1 MSNAQGH
8 LIAGTL
14 SSLILALFLYHFA
27 HISFLVLF
35 LGVILGIVASEFPDI
50 DHPKSLPRKIIRG
63 IMPATIIFV
72 FVYLFFDWRMWTKN
86 VVLISLFFGAPFL
99 IIFSYEYF
107 IPKHRGAMHKWPGM
121 ATMVVLSI
129 SFSLVVG
136 FGFISLLILTA
147 FAVLGFSTHILL
159 DHL

>member
-14 SSLILALFLYHFA
+14 SSLLLAFFLHQFA
-27 HISFLVLF
+27 HINFSVLV

-50 DHPKSLPRKIIRG
+50 DHPKSLPRKVLRG
-63 IMPATIIFV
+63 IMPAIVLFV
-72 FVYLFFDWRMWTKN
+72 FIYLFFAWHMWTKN
-86 VVLISLFFGAPFL
+86 FLMISLFFAAPFL
-99 IIFSYEYF
+99 VISSYEYF
-107 IPKHRGAMHKWPGM
+107 IPKHRGATHKWPGM
-121 ATMVVLSI
+121 ATMVALSV
-129 SFSLVVG
+129 SFSFVVG
-136 FGFISLLILTA
+136 FGVVSLLILTA